1 MRVHASVRMIGTP
14 QKRGEACSFRT
25 LCARARARV
34 GIVQGRGIV
43 VQAGIDPQN
52 FAGIITD
59 TALLVGL
66 VAYTS
71 AKPVKPSANPFAKP
85 AKPSAKPSA
94 KPAKPSAKPSAKPA
108 KPTAKPSVAKEKR
121 KPEVETE
128 KEETGK
134 EETEKE
140 ETGKEETE
148 NDGDES

>member
-1 MRVHASVRMIGTP
+1 MLVHASMRMIGTP
-14 QKRGEACSFRT
+14 HKRGEACSFRT

-71 AKPVKPSANPFAKP
+71 AKPVKPSA
-85 AKPSAKPSA
+85 KPSAK
-94 KPAKPSAKPSAKPA
+94 SAKPS
-108 KPTAKPSVAKEKR
+108 AKPSVAKEKR
-121 KPEVETE
+121 KPQEEIA

-134 EETEKE
+134 QETEK
-140 ETGKEETE
+140 KETE
-148 NDGDES
+148 SDRDEP

>member
-1 MRVHASVRMIGTP
+1 MPVHASMRMIGTP
-14 QKRGEACSFRT
+14 HKRGEACSFRT

-71 AKPVKPSANPFAKP
+71 AKP

-94 KPAKPSAKPSAKPA
+94 KSAKPS
-108 KPTAKPSVAKEKR
+108 AKPSVAKEKR
-121 KPEVETE
+121 KPQEEIA

-134 EETEKE
+134 EETEKQ
-140 ETGKEETE
+140 ETE
-148 NDGDES
+148 SDRDES

>member
-1 MRVHASVRMIGTP
+1 MPVHASMRMIGTP
-14 QKRGEACSFRT
+14 HKRGEACSFRT

-71 AKPVKPSANPFAKP
+71 AKPVKPSA
-85 AKPSAKPSA
+85 KPSAK
-94 KPAKPSAKPSAKPA
+94 SAKPS
-108 KPTAKPSVAKEKR
+108 AKPSVAKEKR
-121 KPEVETE
+121 KPQEEIA

-134 EETEKE
+134 EETEKQ
-140 ETGKEETE
+140 ETE
-148 NDGDES
+148 SDRDEP

>member
-1 MRVHASVRMIGTP
+1 MWVHASVRTIGTP

-59 TALLVGL
+59 TALFVGL
-66 VAYTS
+66 VAYT
-71 AKPVKPSANPFAKP
+71 
-85 AKPSAKPSA
+85 SA
-94 KPAKPSAKPSAKPA
+94 KPAKPSAKPS
-108 KPTAKPSVAKEKR
+108 VAKEKR
-121 KPEVETE
+121 KPQEETEKEETGKEEIE

-140 ETGKEETE
+140 ETE

>member
-1 MRVHASVRMIGTP
+1 
-14 QKRGEACSFRT
+14 
-25 LCARARARV
+25 V

-71 AKPVKPSANPFAKP
+71 AKPVKPSAKPFAKP

-94 KPAKPSAKPSAKPA
+94 KSAKPSV
-108 KPTAKPSVAKEKR
+108 KPSVAKEKR
-121 KPEVETE
+121 KPQ
-128 KEETGK
+128 EETGK

-140 ETGKEETE
+140 ETGKHETE
-148 NDGDES
+148 KQETESDRD

>member
-1 MRVHASVRMIGTP
+1 MRMIGTP
-14 QKRGEACSFRT
+14 HKRGEACSFRT

-59 TALLVGL
+59 TALFVGL

-71 AKPVKPSANPFAKP
+71 AKP

-94 KPAKPSAKPSAKPA
+94 KPAKPSAKPS
-108 KPTAKPSVAKEKR
+108 VAKEKR
-121 KPEVETE
+121 KPQEEIA

-134 EETEKE
+134 EETEKQ
-140 ETGKEETE
+140 ETE
-148 NDGDES
+148 SDRDEP

>member
-1 MRVHASVRMIGTP
+1 MLVHASMRMIGTP
-14 QKRGEACSFRT
+14 HKRGEACSFRT

-71 AKPVKPSANPFAKP
+71 AKPVKPSAKPSAKS

-94 KPAKPSAKPSAKPA
+94 KSAKPS
-108 KPTAKPSVAKEKR
+108 AKPSVAKEKR
-121 KPEVETE
+121 KPQ
-128 KEETGK
+128 EEIAK

-140 ETGKEETE
+140 ETGKQETGKQETE
-148 NDGDES
+148 SDRDES

>member
-1 MRVHASVRMIGTP
+1 MWVHASVRTIGTP

-59 TALLVGL
+59 TALFVGL

-71 AKPVKPSANPFAKP
+71 AKP

-94 KPAKPSAKPSAKPA
+94 KPAKPSAKPS
-108 KPTAKPSVAKEKR
+108 VAKEKR
-121 KPEVETE
+121 KPQEETEKEETGKEEIE

-140 ETGKEETE
+140 ETEKEETE

>member
-71 AKPVKPSANPFAKP
+71 AKPVKPSA
-85 AKPSAKPSA
+85 KPSAK
-94 KPAKPSAKPSAKPA
+94 SAKPS
-108 KPTAKPSVAKEKR
+108 AKPSVAKEKR
-121 KPEVETE
+121 KPQEEIA

-134 EETEKE
+134 EETEKQ
-140 ETGKEETE
+140 ETE
-148 NDGDES
+148 SDRDEP

>member
-1 MRVHASVRMIGTP
+1 MLVHASMRMIGTP
-14 QKRGEACSFRT
+14 HKRGEACSFRT

-71 AKPVKPSANPFAKP
+71 AKP

-94 KPAKPSAKPSAKPA
+94 KSAKPS
-108 KPTAKPSVAKEKR
+108 AKPSVAKEKR
-121 KPEVETE
+121 KPQEEIA

-134 EETEKE
+134 QETEK
-140 ETGKEETE
+140 KETE
-148 NDGDES
+148 SDRDEP

>member
-1 MRVHASVRMIGTP
+1 MWVHASVRTIGTP

-59 TALLVGL
+59 TALFVGL
-66 VAYTS
+66 VAYT
-71 AKPVKPSANPFAKP
+71 
-85 AKPSAKPSA
+85 SA

-108 KPTAKPSVAKEKR
+108 KPPAKPSAKPAKPSAEPSAKPAKPSAKPSVAKEKR
-121 KPEVETE
+121 KPQEEIA

-134 EETEKE
+134 QETEK
-140 ETGKEETE
+140 KETE
-148 NDGDES
+148 SDRDEP